1 MDVLFNFRH
10 QLSGFEQIIP
20 FCTFTTNSSIQ
31 MAKKEGKILVVD
43 DNENILRS
51 LTQLLKFDFESVRT
65 VSNPN
70 LIPTLVRT
78 GDFDVILLDMNFSA
92 GIMTGNEG
100 IYWLREILNI
110 DPLGVVILITA
121 YGDIKLAVKA
131 IREGGTDFI
140 TKPWDANK
148 LIVTLKSAIK
158 LRKSKLEVS
167 RLRKK
172 QEVLKEDLSKQMDPI
187 IGNSPAIRKVLET
200 VKKVAVTDANVL
212 ILGENGTGKELVAR
226 EIHRQSLRSN
236 ESFVSVDMAAITETL
251 FESEMFGHEKGAF
264 TDAHDERTG
273 RFEIASGG
281 TLFLDEIGN
290 LSMHLQTKLLKA
302 LQDRE
307 ITRVGAE
314 TSVAIDIRLIT
325 ATNKNLNEMVTL
337 NTFRE
342 DLLYRINTIQ
352 VQLPALRERKEDIP
366 VLADYFLK
374 KYQHKYAKAPVIMKG
389 DAYDKLLS
397 HSWPGNIRELK
408 HTMEKAVILCESGTL
423 GSEDFFFGSA
433 SMTKTSSADSM
444 KLAVVEKNLIEKA
457 LRECHGNM
465 SKAAKILDISRT
477 TLYSKIK
484 KYGL

>member
-1 MDVLFNFRH
+1 
-10 QLSGFEQIIP
+10 
-20 FCTFTTNSSIQ
+20 
-31 MAKKEGKILVVD
+31 MAKKEGSILVVD

-51 LTQLLKFDFESVRT
+51 LTQLLKFDFESVKT

-70 LIPTLVRT
+70 RIPELVKT

-100 IYWLREILNI
+100 IYWLREILGI
-110 DPLGVVILITA
+110 DPHAVVILITA
-121 YGDIKLAVKA
+121 YGDIELAVKA

-158 LRKSKLEVS
+158 LRRSRQEVS
-167 RLRKK
+167 RLKK
-172 QEVLKEDLSKQMDPI
+172 RQEVLREDLSKQMDPI
-187 IGNSPAIRKVLET
+187 IGNSTTLRNVLET

-226 EIHRQSLRSN
+226 EIHRQSSRSK

-290 LSMHLQTKLLKA
+290 LPTHLQTKLLKA

-307 ITRVGAE
+307 ITRLGSEKPV
-314 TSVAIDIRLIT
+314 SIDIRLIT
-325 ATNKNLNEMVTL
+325 ATNKNLEEMVAH
-337 NTFRE
+337 NTFRD

-352 VQLPALRERKEDIP
+352 IQLPALRERTEDIP
-366 VLADYFLK
+366 LLADYFLK
-374 KYQHKYAKAPVIMKG
+374 KYEKKYNKSPVVMRA
-389 DAYDKLLS
+389 DAYDKLIL

-423 GSEDFFFGSA
+423 SSGDFFFGTGPA
-433 SMTKTSSADSM
+433 TEKEQTDSM
-444 KLAVVEKNLIEKA
+444 KLAVVEKNLIEKV
-457 LRECHGNM
+457 LEDCRGNL

-477 TLYSKIK
+477 TLYSKIN

>member
-1 MDVLFNFRH
+1 MFNFRH
-10 QLSGFEQIIP
+10 QMSGFEQIIP
-20 FCTFTTNSSIQ
+20 FRTFITKISIH
-31 MAKKEGKILVVD
+31 MAKKEGNILVVD

-70 LIPTLVRT
+70 VIPELVKA
-78 GDFDVILLDMNFSA
+78 GNFDVILLDMNFSA

-100 IYWLREILNI
+100 IYWLREILDI
-110 DPLGVVILITA
+110 DPNAVVILITA
-121 YGDIKLAVKA
+121 YGDIELAVKA

-148 LIVTLKSAIK
+148 LIVTLKLAIK
-158 LRKSKLEVS
+158 LRKSKLEVN
-167 RLRKK
+167 RLQKK

-187 IGNSPAIRKVLET
+187 IGNSPAIRNVLET
-200 VKKVAVTDANVL
+200 VKKVAATDANVL

-226 EIHRQSLRSN
+226 EIHRQSLRSK

-264 TDAHDERTG
+264 TDAHEERTG

-281 TLFLDEIGN
+281 TLFMDEIGN
-290 LSMHLQTKLLKA
+290 LSMPLQAKLLNA

-307 ITRVGAE
+307 IKKVGSE
-314 TSVAIDIRLIT
+314 STVKVDIRLIS
-325 ATNKNLNEMVTL
+325 ATNRNLEEMVSQ
-337 NTFRE
+337 NIFRD

-352 VQLPALRERKEDIP
+352 IQLPAFRERKEDIP

-374 KYQHKYAKAPVIMKG
+374 KYQNKYAKAPVVMKG

-433 SMTKTSSADSM
+433 SMTKTTEADSM
-444 KLAVVEKNLIEKA
+444 KLAVVEKKLIEKA
-457 LRECHGNM
+457 LRNCGGNL

>member
-1 MDVLFNFRH
+1 M
-10 QLSGFEQIIP
+10 G
-20 FCTFTTNSSIQ
+20 
-31 MAKKEGKILVVD
+31 KKEGNILVVD

-51 LTQLLKFDFESVRT
+51 LTQLLKFDFESVMT

-70 LIPTLVRT
+70 RIPELVKS
-78 GDFDVILLDMNFSA
+78 GKFDVILLDMNFAA

-100 IYWLREILNI
+100 IYWLREVLTI
-110 DPLGVVILITA
+110 DPFAVVILITA
-121 YGDIKLAVKA
+121 YGDIELAVKA

-140 TKPWDANK
+140 TKPWDATK

-158 LRKSKLEVS
+158 LRKSKLEVN
-167 RLRKK
+167 RLQKK

-187 IGNSPAIRKVLET
+187 IGSSPAIRKVLET
-200 VKKVAVTDANVL
+200 VKKVAATEANVL

-226 EIHRQSLRSN
+226 EIHRQSHRSI
-236 ESFVSVDMAAITETL
+236 ESFVSVDVAAITETL

-290 LSMHLQTKLLKA
+290 LPMHLQTKLLKV

-307 ITRVGAE
+307 ITRLGSE
-314 TSVAIDIRLIT
+314 KPIAIDIRLIT
-325 ATNKNLNEMVTL
+325 ATNKNLEELVAH
-337 NTFRE
+337 NTFRD

-352 VQLPALRERKEDIP
+352 IQLPALRERTEDIP
-366 VLADYFLK
+366 LLADYFLK
-374 KYQHKYAKAPVIMKG
+374 KYEKKYRKSPVVMRG
-389 DAYDKLLS
+389 DAYDKLVS

-423 GSEDFFFGSA
+423 SSDDFFFGRGLS
-433 SMTKTSSADSM
+433 TEKEQTDSM
-444 KLAVVEKNLIEKA
+444 KLAVVEKTLIEKA
-457 LRECHGNM
+457 LQDCRGNL